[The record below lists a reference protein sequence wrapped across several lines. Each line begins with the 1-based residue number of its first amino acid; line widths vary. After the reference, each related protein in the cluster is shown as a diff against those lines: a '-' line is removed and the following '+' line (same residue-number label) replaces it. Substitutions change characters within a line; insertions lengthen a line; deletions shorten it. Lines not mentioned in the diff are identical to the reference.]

1 MCKKIKSITTRDLS
15 KSILSIPPL
24 LEDALK
30 LKTHQFFF
38 TTIFLY
44 FPCDIDYYFC
54 VICGSLFPL
63 NFKSTLQLSPLCKNV
78 KKDRLKKSIRK
89 VDQKHKNVLSCF
101 NHKISLHTTNNICL
115 PVFLSQSHINSQTL
129 LKLCALI

>member
-89 VDQKHKNVLSCF
+89 VDKKQKMFFHVLITKSLFTQQTTSAFQYFCHNHTLIHKHF
-101 NHKISLHTTNNICL
+101 
-115 PVFLSQSHINSQTL
+115 
-129 LKLCALI
+129 